1 MGCNQFEGNLTS
13 SQDLSD
19 SNAAQASYNEALVPF
34 NDTES
39 LRRVIDLEL
48 QAGTLFVDQIDPAD
62 KGRPAVPQQ
71 LPTSLNL
78 TSSVEFNISASQS
91 TFLQGTVHAMHRDM
105 IASFNYNSQQQ
116 ARLID
121 LAQCYF
127 SLPLS

>member
-34 NDTES
+34 QDTES

-48 QAGTLFVDQIDPAD
+48 QAGTLFLDALPSPG

-78 TSSVEFNISASQS
+78 TGSVEFHISASQS
-91 TFLQGTVHAMHRDM
+91 GFSQGTVIALHRDM
-105 IASFNYNSQQQ
+105 VASFNYNSQQQ

-127 SLPLS
+127 FIPLS

>member
-1 MGCNQFEGNLTS
+1 MGCNQFEGNLTG
-13 SQDLSD
+13 SQDLSN

-48 QAGTLFVDQIDPAD
+48 QAGTLYLNAIPSPG
-62 KGRPAVPQQ
+62 KGVPAVPQQ
-71 LPTSLNL
+71 LPTFLNL
-78 TSSVEFNISASQS
+78 TGSVEFNISASLS
-91 TFLQGTVHAMHRDM
+91 FFSQGTVHAMHRDM
-105 IASFNYNSQQQ
+105 EASFNYSFQQQ

-127 SLPLS
+127 FVPLS